1 MSCCNCKLSVV
12 SLIIS
17 SLALALQILQTSLND
32 IEELRDNLVY
42 KFVQC
47 FVIASIAFVNA
58 LSIGLKNKVDSAANK
73 VTEANNI
80 NDVET
85 QQYSHISTTLPET
98 IETQIKP
105 ITTIQTD
112 T

>member
-1 MSCCNCKLSVV
+1 MSCCNCKLSIV

-58 LSIGLKNKVDSAANK
+58 LSIGLKNKVDK
-73 VTEANNI
+73 TEANNI

-85 QQYSHISTTLPET
+85 QQYSHISTTLT
-98 IETQIKP
+98 ETQIKP

>member
-17 SLALALQILQTSLND
+17 SLALALQILQTSLSD
-32 IEELRDNLVY
+32 IEELRDNLVF
-42 KFVQC
+42 KLFQC

-58 LSIGLKNKVDSAANK
+58 LSIGLKSKVDK
-73 VTEANNI
+73 TEVNGV

-98 IETQIKP
+98 IKP

>member
-58 LSIGLKNKVDSAANK
+58 LSIGLKNKVDK
-73 VTEANNI
+73 TEANNI

-85 QQYSHISTTLPET
+85 QQYSQT

>member
-58 LSIGLKNKVDSAANK
+58 LSIGLKNKVDK
-73 VTEANNI
+73 TEANNI